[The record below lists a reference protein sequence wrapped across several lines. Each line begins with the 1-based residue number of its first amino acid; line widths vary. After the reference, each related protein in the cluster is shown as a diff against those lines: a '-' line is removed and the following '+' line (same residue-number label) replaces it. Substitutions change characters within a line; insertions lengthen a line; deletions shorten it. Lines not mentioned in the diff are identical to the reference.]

1 MTPSFCASILKP
13 RRARRL
19 CLCRSRRLSVP
30 LSVALISPSLPHWC
44 NKRQTCLR
52 TTGGAWDSHPT
63 LSGSKQQRVALHTRC
78 NTRTIN
84 HICFSLGAY
93 THTHTPQR
101 LQPNRGFC
109 LIFPLLWHHHEKVGV
124 VSFDASAMNG
134 GSSAQHGAFF
144 KNASAAQSE
153 SFCSFC
159 LQYTSER
166 RVQSVRR

>member
-93 THTHTPQR
+93 THKHTHTPR
-101 LQPNRGFC
+101 NVCNPT
-109 LIFPLLWHHHEKVGV
+109 V
-124 VSFDASAMNG
+124 ASA
-134 GSSAQHGAFF
+134 SS
-144 KNASAAQSE
+144 SP
-153 SFCSFC
+153 FCGVTMKKLGLF
-159 LQYTSER
+159 LLMR
-166 RVQSVRR
+166 AR